1 MLPGLG
7 LILLLAY
14 LIGAVP
20 TGALVARAHGADLT
34 QHGSRRTG
42 ATNAL
47 RVLGK
52 RAAVL
57 VLVGDALKGVV
68 AVQLA
73 RRCGG
78 SSSAPPLAALAAM
91 GGHTY
96 SIFLGGRGGRGVAT
110 GLGALLALS
119 PLALLTAAVAG
130 VGAIAAT
137 RYVSLG
143 SLLGALA
150 GASAV
155 AVQVARGR
163 APRPYLAFALGG
175 AAFVVYSHRDN
186 VERLLMGT
194 ERRLG
199 ASDPSEGGGA

>member
-1 MLPGLG
+1 MLPGFG
-7 LILLLAY
+7 WILLVAY
-14 LIGAVP
+14 LVGAIPIGAM
-20 TGALVARAHGADLT
+20 VARAHGVDLT

-57 VLVGDALKGVV
+57 VLVGDALKGVA

-73 RRCGG
+73 QRCGG
-78 SSSAPPLAALAAM
+78 SSWAPPLAALAAM

-119 PLALLTAAVAG
+119 PSALLTAAVAG
-130 VGAIAAT
+130 VGAVAAT

-150 GASAV
+150 GAGAV
-155 AVQVARGR
+155 VVQVARGG
-163 APRPYLAFALGG
+163 AP
-175 AAFVVYSHRDN
+175 
-186 VERLLMGT
+186 
-194 ERRLG
+194 
-199 ASDPSEGGGA
+199 